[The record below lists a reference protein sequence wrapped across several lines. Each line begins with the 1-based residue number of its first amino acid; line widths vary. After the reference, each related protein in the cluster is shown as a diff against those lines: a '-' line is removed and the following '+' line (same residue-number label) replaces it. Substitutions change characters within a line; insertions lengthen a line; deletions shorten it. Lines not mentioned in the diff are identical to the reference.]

1 MIFLILTSSGLGRPV
16 GKVGKV
22 GSLGTVIV
30 GHGNAVDGV
39 ECVGLIVLIVEES
52 VTTGVAAVVY
62 SVVGFEEVSIVD
74 DGVIGEV
81 AIVDGVV
88 KVEIVSNLSKASCK
102 SSSKLLFCTANTIV
116 DTQNAV
122 VAKARKIAIF
132 LAVRTEKRVLN
143 VHPYTWYFFLLTRY
157 HFVVFKI
164 DFFFFFQTSTNTL
177 FGLAFAIVY
186 YRFKNYPPTVSELIM
201 SLA

>member
-1 MIFLILTSSGLGRPV
+1 MGRPV

-39 ECVGLIVLIVEES
+39 DCVGLAVLIVEES
-52 VTTGVAAVVY
+52 VTTGVAAVVD
-62 SVVGFEEVSIVD
+62 SVVGFGELSVVD
-74 DGVIGEV
+74 DGIIGEV
-81 AIVDGVV
+81 PIVVGVV

-122 VAKARKIAIF
+122 LAKARKIAIF
-132 LAVRTEKRVLN
+132 LAVSTEIPGFKFSSLYMIF
-143 VHPYTWYFFLLTRY
+143 PFLLTRY
-157 HFVVFKI
+157 HFVGFKME
-164 DFFFFFQTSTNTL
+164 FFNF
-177 FGLAFAIVY
+177 
-186 YRFKNYPPTVSELIM
+186 FKNFGYLGLHLLLCIIVSKIIQQL
-201 SLA
+201 